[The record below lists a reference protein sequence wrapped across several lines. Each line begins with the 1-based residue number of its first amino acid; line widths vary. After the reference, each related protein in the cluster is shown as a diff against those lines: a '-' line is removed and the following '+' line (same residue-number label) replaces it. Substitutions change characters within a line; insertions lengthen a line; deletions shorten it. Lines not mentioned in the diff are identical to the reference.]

1 MITQKLNGAMAVQV
15 QRHLINKLAKLEDA
29 IAISKSETI
38 TDWLT
43 DPLIDRG
50 RC

>member
-1 MITQKLNGAMAVQV
+1 MTSSKETFKFKMITQKLNGAMEVQV

-38 TDWLT
+38 TD
-43 DPLIDRG
+43 
-50 RC
+50 